1 MHYRYSWNGVP
12 ACTKVQALLHYY
24 EQPYDLI
31 EVDRATKVVNSMA
44 LIVFRRVIVDIGG
57 DRVATEWI

>member
-1 MHYRYSWNGVP
+1 MP